1 MSEDTAKYCL
11 VLAGHGSR
19 DLDGVREFE
28 ALVELVRARAGGRL
42 VAHAYL
48 EFAQPSIGDVVADC
62 LKAGHHTIVV
72 VPCLL
77 AAATHA
83 KNDMPSQLLELR
95 TKFPQ
100 GSIHFGAAMDLHPL
114 LLQLSQERILEAES
128 RSPQVIARSDTC
140 LVVVGR
146 GTSDPDANSDIS
158 KLSRMLEEG
167 MGFGAS
173 FVCYSGTAKPLVA
186 DGLRAAALLG
196 YRRLLVFPY
205 MLFDGILVKRIYAAA
220 DGLQERYPAIE
231 VLKAG
236 YLGVHPNV
244 ADVFL
249 ERAREGLEGRAHMN
263 CSLCKYRVQIV
274 GFEGQVGTPQ
284 STHHPAFTMDLPQ
297 ARLSPEG
304 SLPTLRWRPYV
315 PSLLEAQSFQMMAEA
330 LDWSKYPESVVPALL
345 WLTHTSGDYSLA
357 GEMFFSPGAPETGAR
372 ALLRCKRVV
381 TDVPMTASGLK
392 QALVEQLGVRLWC
405 GADER
410 EADLAARH
418 SQLTPAAAGIRLA
431 WQRFGND
438 VVLAIGE
445 APSAV
450 EEALRLV
457 REHGWRPQLVIG
469 LPVGFVGAAEA
480 KLELRRCLAVPRIT
494 NAGPRGG
501 RAWAAAVLNALL
513 IQAINALAAHD
524 SEAINV

>member
-1 MSEDTAKYCL
+1 
-11 VLAGHGSR
+11 
-19 DLDGVREFE
+19 
-28 ALVELVRARAGGRL
+28 
-42 VAHAYL
+42 
-48 EFAQPSIGDVVADC
+48 
-62 LKAGHHTIVV
+62 
-72 VPCLL
+72 
-77 AAATHA
+77 
-83 KNDMPSQLLELR
+83 
-95 TKFPQ
+95 
-100 GSIHFGAAMDLHPL
+100 
-114 LLQLSQERILEAES
+114 
-128 RSPQVIARSDTC
+128 
-140 LVVVGR
+140 
-146 GTSDPDANSDIS
+146 
-158 KLSRMLEEG
+158 
-167 MGFGAS
+167 
-173 FVCYSGTAKPLVA
+173 
-186 DGLRAAALLG
+186 
-196 YRRLLVFPY
+196 
-205 MLFDGILVKRIYAAA
+205 
-220 DGLQERYPAIE
+220 
-231 VLKAG
+231 
-236 YLGVHPNV
+236 VHPNV

-284 STHHPAFTMDLPQ
+284 STHHPTFTMNLPQ
-297 ARLSPEG
+297 ARVSPEG

-315 PSLLEAQSFQMMAEA
+315 PSLLEARSFQMMAEA
-330 LDWSKYPESVVPALL
+330 LDWSQYPESVVPALQ
-345 WLTHTSGDYSLA
+345 WLTHTSGDYSLV

-392 QALVEQLGVRLWC
+392 QTLVEQLGVRLWC
-405 GADER
+405 GTDER

-494 NAGPRGG
+494 NTGPRGG
-501 RAWAAAVLNALL
+501 RSWAAAVLNALL
-513 IQAINALAAHD
+513 IQAVNALAAHE